1 MNKAS
6 RGNRI
11 PTDLFWILKDDTVK
25 VLHSIC
31 QQIWKIPQWPQDW
44 KMSVFLPISKK
55 GNAKEC
61 SDYCTIAVASHNS
74 KVVLKICPA
83 RLQQYVSQEL
93 SDVQAG
99 LRKYKGTRDQSA
111 NICWIMVKTR
121 EFHKNIYFCF
131 IDYAKVFDYVQVSRS
146 VMSDSLQPH
155 GPQHTKLPYPLPTPG
170 ACSNSSPSSQ
180 WCHPVA
186 PTCSGKQT
194 HSEGRCR

>member
-1 MNKAS
+1 
-6 RGNRI
+6 
-11 PTDLFWILKDDTVK
+11 
-25 VLHSIC
+25 
-31 QQIWKIPQWPQDW
+31 
-44 KMSVFLPISKK
+44 MSVFLPISKK

-121 EFHKNIYFCF
+121 EFHKSIYFCF
-131 IDYAKVFDYVQVSRS
+131 IDYAKVFDYVRS
-146 VMSDSLQPH
+146 VAQSCPTPCNPMDHSTPSFLIHYQLPELAQTQVHRVSDDIQPSH
-155 GPQHTKLPYPLPTPG
+155 PLPSLSPVFPSIRVF
-170 ACSNSSPSSQ
+170 SNELVLHIRWP
-180 WCHPVA
+180 
-186 PTCSGKQT
+186 
-194 HSEGRCR
+194 EY